1 MPLMNRIDSESPSDV
16 MRWLQSEGA
25 VLWPA
30 FLGSLS
36 LRRSRCVRP
45 NCAACL
51 SGEQHQSYVLYDRA
65 EGRRIAVYVPE
76 ELVPQVQR
84 GLENGSA
91 LQDLLHQAA
100 PRYIKA
106 LKRQRAEAKQSGGGG
121 AGSRT
126 VERQVS
132 FADWELMRQGLRL
145 EPLLQA
151 ISDFLD
157 DQKDMIEQVRCDL
170 TRGLKNAETGRSGLT
185 PQQILRSLVLMGL
198 KNRGTLKGP
207 TRAPPQ

>member
-1 MPLMNRIDSESPSDV
+1 MFDMEHIDSESASDV
-16 MRWLQSEGA
+16 MGWLQGEAA

-36 LRRSRCVRP
+36 LRRSRCIRV

-65 EGRRIAVYVPE
+65 EGRRIAVYVPD

-84 GLENGSA
+84 GLDNGRA

-106 LKRQRAEAKQSGGGG
+106 LKRARTKAKK
-121 AGSRT
+121 
-126 VERQVS
+126 
-132 FADWELMRQGLRL
+132 
-145 EPLLQA
+145 
-151 ISDFLD
+151 SD
-157 DQKDMIEQVRCDL
+157 E
-170 TRGLKNAETGRSGLT
+170 G
-185 PQQILRSLVLMGL
+185 
-198 KNRGTLKGP
+198 
-207 TRAPPQ
+207 